1 MTMNQDKTVTF
12 MDEVSAALAEIVEAM
27 QARNTSSDEIS
38 SALTDIVAAMEAPK
52 APDSS
57 AKIAEAIN
65 GINFPTP
72 KVSVNVSPTPIN
84 VNAPVTVNPTP
95 ITVAPAE
102 IRVIERATPS
112 DYKLSVKYD
121 TQHRITEAIISRI
134 KK

>member
-1 MTMNQDKTVTF
+1 MNQDKTVAF

-57 AKIAEAIN
+57 AKIAEAIK

-72 KVSVNVSPTPIN
+72 KVSVNVS
-84 VNAPVTVNPTP
+84 PTP